1 MALKWLRDNLKHLKF
16 ILWGV
21 VAVFVL
27 LVFVDW
33 GTGRSG
39 RGGGGAAAVTVGE
52 RAVSEAEFIEEM
64 RRMNARFQQQFGD
77 QWNDLRGQV
86 DLAGQT
92 VAYFVEREMH
102 LAEAAEAGL
111 VVSDEELQEAI
122 LSNPMF
128 KDRDGRFVGQQAYE
142 RMIRGYFQLS
152 PQQFE
157 RRFAEDLLIS
167 KLSSLVERGVV
178 VSDADIDAELRR
190 QNETADLAA
199 IQIRYERFLNDVTV
213 TEDELRAHYEAR
225 GEDFRR
231 GEQRV
236 IRYLVVETSRLRRTL
251 PVEQTELRAY
261 YDAHGS
267 EFSTGEQAHARHI
280 LFRLPP
286 SADASQRAE
295 IKLKAEGVLRIAQA
309 GGDFAELAAKH
320 SEDPGSKDT
329 GGDLGW
335 FGRGEMVPEFESAV
349 FSAKPGELLGP
360 VESQYGLHIIKVEGF
375 TPQRQ
380 QPFEEVEEQVKFR
393 VLEGRAAAEAE
404 IRASALLRRLASEE
418 AAGEEL
424 WQQVADEDESIVL
437 NVSPPFSAGEPVP
450 GTGGGS
456 DLSAEVFA
464 AEVGAIGGPRA
475 IPRGWMVWT
484 LTEVRPGGV
493 PAFEE
498 VRSAV
503 DQQVRKAKALDLA
516 AGVAAQV
523 AGRWRAGGDPA
534 EIATAHGTSVVEA
547 SDHRR
552 GTAVGALGPS
562 PALDT
567 AVFGATAGAVV
578 GPVRIGDRG
587 VVVAKVDRLTLIDP
601 VTLERDRA
609 GARDRL
615 AAERGQQLLRAMI
628 NERRKDTPVTVDDEL
643 MERFAPR
650 G

>member
-64 RRMNARFQQQFGD
+64 RRMNDRFQQQFGD

-404 IRASALLRRLASEE
+404 IRASALLRRLASEK
-418 AAGEEL
+418 AAGEDL

-534 EIATAHGTSVVEA
+534 VIATAHGTSVVEA